1 MGLDYAG
8 VPIFALPVV
17 RDIADLIVTVP
28 VLHYIATSKA
38 TAFINAVEF
47 IPFFGDFFPKSND
60 KPAQYPSVVVAV
72 EDIKEHMR
80 NSVISALSINP
91 LS

>member
-17 RDIADLIVTVP
+17 GDIADLIVTGP
-28 VLHYIATSKA
+28 CTAFRASKA
-38 TAFINAVEF
+38 TVLINAVEF

-72 EDIKEHMR
+72 
-80 NSVISALSINP
+80 
-91 LS
+91 